1 MACCGSRRRKAW
13 HVRESGAGTA
23 ESPPAQTTAYLVS
36 FLIFGP
42 IAGRNPRTMKRTLAL
57 ALPLCVLFA
66 WCQIWAGSAA
76 AAESHPEGDQQFANL
91 GDFELRG
98 GGTIRD
104 LRLGYRTM
112 GQLNAE
118 KSNAILWPTWLGGKT
133 EDLIRYAGPGNVVD
147 TKRYF
152 VIFVDSLA
160 NGVTTSPSNSKLQP
174 RLKYPEITI
183 RDMVESEY
191 KLTTDI
197 FHLKHLHAVIG
208 ISMGGMQA
216 FEWSVAHPD
225 YMDEVVA
232 MAGSPQ
238 STSYDKLLWT
248 TQIEALRLDP
258 EWHEGEG
265 TKPMTSGL
273 LLYNEIGS
281 MSLTSPAYRVAHTPP
296 SDFQAFL
303 ETLKMEGSDARSA
316 CDSIRQRQAI
326 LSLDIP
332 GEFGS
337 TMEEAAKR
345 VHAKMLIFV
354 SPEDHT
360 VNPAPALE
368 FARFAGAPVIT
379 LDSSCGHQSTACISL
394 GRVMSQFLTNPG
406 SVSSQTMR
414 EGTGQ

>member
-1 MACCGSRRRKAW
+1 MG
-13 HVRESGAGTA
+13 H
-23 ESPPAQTTAYLVS
+23 
-36 FLIFGP
+36 
-42 IAGRNPRTMKRTLAL
+42 
-57 ALPLCVLFA
+57 
-66 WCQIWAGSAA
+66 AA
-76 AAESHPEGDQQFANL
+76 AAEGQSEGAQEFANL
-91 GDFELRG
+91 GDFKLRSG
-98 GGTIRD
+98 AEIRD
-104 LRLGYRTM
+104 LHLGYRTM
-112 GQLNAE
+112 GQLNAD

-160 NGVTTSPSNSKLQP
+160 NGVTTSPSNSTLQP

-183 RDMVESEY
+183 RDMVDSEY
-191 KLTTDI
+191 ELATTI
-197 FHLKHLHAVIG
+197 FHLKHLHAVVG

-216 FEWSVAHPD
+216 FEWSVAYPD
-225 YMDEVVA
+225 FMDEVIA

-248 TQIEALRLDP
+248 AQIDALRLDP
-258 EWHEGEG
+258 EWRDGEG

-273 LLYNEIGS
+273 LVYNEIGS

-296 SDFQAFL
+296 QDFEAFL
-303 ETLKMEGSDARSA
+303 ETLRRETSDASSA

-332 GEFGS
+332 GEYGL

-345 VHAKMLIFV
+345 VHAKMLIFI

-368 FARFAGAPVIT
+368 FARFVGAPVIT
-379 LDSSCGHQSTACISL
+379 LDSPCGHQSTACISL
-394 GRVMSQFLTNPG
+394 GPVVAEFLTNPG
-406 SVSSQTMR
+406 GISSATMR
-414 EGTGQ
+414 DGAGH